1 MLVAVLFYAA
11 ALPLRPR
18 AERAAIGSW
27 DALAFKLLAGV
38 MVGLSVWAR
47 WVSLDYTA
55 VAVVLALGLLSVP
68 VVLTLSPLLMG
79 RDVERVNAQIWAGGA
94 LVVAGGLLLVL
105 KS

>member
-1 MLVAVLFYAA
+1 
-11 ALPLRPR
+11 
-18 AERAAIGSW
+18 
-27 DALAFKLLAGV
+27 
-38 MVGLSVWAR
+38 VWAR

-94 LVVAGGLLLVL
+94 LVIAGGLLLVL